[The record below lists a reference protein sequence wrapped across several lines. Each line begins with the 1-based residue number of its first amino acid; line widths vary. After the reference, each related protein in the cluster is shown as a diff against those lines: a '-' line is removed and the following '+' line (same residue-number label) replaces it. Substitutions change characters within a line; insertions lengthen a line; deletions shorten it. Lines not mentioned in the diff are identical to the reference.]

1 MYRGYGFR
9 ECTGTAT
16 RFDARF
22 GTAISCLHLR
32 PEWMPPEVNPPRGAG
47 RAIHAHGRRLPV
59 RVLPSLPAASA
70 VPSPYETG
78 DFRGSDIFC
87 PLRATEVRAARD
99 LETGATRRAP
109 QPEAGAKG

>member
-1 MYRGYGFR
+1 M
-9 ECTGTAT
+9 
-16 RFDARF
+16 
-22 GTAISCLHLR
+22 
-32 PEWMPPEVNPPRGAG
+32 
-47 RAIHAHGRRLPV
+47 